1 MPLDER
7 QTEEMLLTTAQSI
20 YAVTV
25 IADLRFSV
33 REAALLLVMFACQLF
48 LTDAT
53 ARYVLSGLYLLFTAL
68 MLITEA
74 HRSAARFAS
83 FRWFC
88 SAAATKRGRQP
99 STPSAAS
106 ASISDSE

>member
-1 MPLDER
+1 MLPVVYSISAGSPLSMPLDER

-33 REAALLLVMFACQLF
+33 REAALLLAMFACQLF

-53 ARYVLSGLYLLFTAL
+53 ARYILSGLYLLFTAV
-68 MLITEA
+68 MLIYGGA
-74 HRSAARFAS
+74 QKRRA
-83 FRWFC
+83 FRELPVTLF
-88 SAAATKRGRQP
+88 GGG
-99 STPSAAS
+99 
-106 ASISDSE
+106 D